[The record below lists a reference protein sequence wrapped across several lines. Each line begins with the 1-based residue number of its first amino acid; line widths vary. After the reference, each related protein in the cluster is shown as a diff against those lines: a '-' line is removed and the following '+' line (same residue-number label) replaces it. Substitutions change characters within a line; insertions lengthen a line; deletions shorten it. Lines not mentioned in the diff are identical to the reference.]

1 MIYSSYCLLSQFS
14 YNSSSRIL
22 GDDNGNRNDEYN
34 TMEEIADCSSLD
46 DQSWKFLLKL
56 LDKIIHV
63 KGKILLGTNNDDGNA
78 KDYGHDNPI
87 RNISHNSG
95 TTQ

>member
-1 MIYSSYCLLSQFS
+1 M
-14 YNSSSRIL
+14 
-22 GDDNGNRNDEYN
+22 
-34 TMEEIADCSSLD
+34 D

-56 LDKIIHV
+56 LDEIIHV

-78 KDYGHDNPI
+78 KDYGHDNTI

-95 TTQ
+95 NTKYIEQGSWSSSGNPLLKGILEK